1 MGNIVNRILN
11 KSLFLGSLLMLASA
25 VVAEP
30 TASIF
35 VKDPAEFKK
44 IQSELESI
52 KGGMGDENPQVMELL
67 KEANDIARMND
78 RCSMI
83 SINEVLDE
91 ECGRFYAEDL
101 PAFETK
107 YMELTGEFRLGS
119 LKMGTSL
126 AERTEQI
133 KVCAKALGGI
143 IIPKMQLL
151 KLNGNMFLEPLSFE
165 GAFDATYDFNFYY
178 DSERMGKQRE
188 MMERWTD
195 KCAEIALRQGRD
207 EFAPLFVQSVELIND
222 SLEKSK
228 SNVRIVL
235 EPEYLDFYVDMNES
249 VAGAYYLNGA
259 LLFSSQMTPAGRD
272 FSHLI
277 VDLANKQV
285 KLPLGV
291 DGEMQKFK
299 GRVEF
304 TAAYQEKDLVGRW
317 VWGDREFANQ
327 AVAKGEISSTAI
339 VGDSTKPKPIVKRLG
354 GSVEDT
360 LDNDLKEMKAKDAAR
375 DAGDGLEK
383 MNIHWVPLSISAVVA
398 IGGGV
403 LAIISDNKAKTE
415 CDKGVSRGDTQ
426 TYESRHKKIDR
437 AQKMR
442 NIGVGVAAAGVVGV
456 GLSIIF

>member
-1 MGNIVNRILN
+1 MGKIVNRILS
-11 KSLFLGSLLMLASA
+11 KSLFLGSLLGLALA
-25 VVAEP
+25 TFAEP

-52 KGGMGDENPQVMELL
+52 KVGMGDENPQVVELL
-67 KEANDIARMND
+67 KEAHEIAQMND

-91 ECGRFYAEDL
+91 ECSRFYAEDL

-133 KVCAKALGGI
+133 KICAQALGGI
-143 IIPKMQLL
+143 IIPKMQLI
-151 KLNGNMFLEPLSFE
+151 KMNGNMFLEPLSFE

-188 MMERWTD
+188 MMERWTE
-195 KCAEIALRQGRD
+195 KCGDIALRQAGD
-207 EFAPLFVQSVELIND
+207 EFAPLFVQSIEMIND
-222 SLEKSK
+222 SLQNSK

-235 EPEYLDFYVDMNES
+235 EPEYLDFYVDMNEAVGGS
-249 VAGAYYLNGA
+249 YFLNGA
-259 LLFSSQMTPAGRD
+259 MLFSSKMTPAGRD

-277 VDLANKQV
+277 VDLVNKKV
-285 KLPLGV
+285 NLPMGV
-291 DGEMQKFK
+291 DGNMQNFK

-327 AVAKGEISSTAI
+327 AVAKGEISSAAV
-339 VGDSTKPKPIVKRLG
+339 VGDTTKPAPVVKHLG
-354 GSVEDT
+354 ESVEDS
-360 LDNDLKEMKAKDAAR
+360 LDNDLKEMQAKDAAKKST
-375 DAGDGLEK
+375 DGAEQMK
-383 MNIHWVPLSISAVVA
+383 IHWIPLSISAVVA

-403 LAIISDNKAKTE
+403 LAFMADNRAKKECNKGASNPSEYEHRHDKIEKA
-415 CDKGVSRGDTQ
+415 Q
-426 TYESRHKKIDR
+426 N
-437 AQKMR
+437 MR
-442 NIGVGVAAAGVVGV
+442 TVGLGVAAAGLIGV